1 MLGLFNL
8 NKSGYYRWLQQPISK
23 RAQRECEIDALIELL
38 FFQHKSRYGACR
50 ITLDIKQYYGIA
62 VKRNYVAKR
71 MQLLG
76 LHAKARRKFNVRI
89 RGGLNPS
96 PLGEDLSMVCG
107 YGELS

>member
-1 MLGLFNL
+1 
-8 NKSGYYRWLQQPISK
+8 
-23 RAQRECEIDALIELL
+23 
-38 FFQHKSRYGACR
+38 
-50 ITLDIKQYYGIA
+50 
-62 VKRNYVAKR
+62 